1 MLVYAITNQI
11 DGKKYVGQTRRTL
24 EARWKEH
31 VHSARQPSRHKQC
44 PYLYAAMNKYGFD
57 NFSAAAIEQAETQ
70 EELDERETFWIAEF
84 VTTNRDRGY
93 NISFGWSAP
102 CSK

>member
-1 MLVYAITNQI
+1 
-11 DGKKYVGQTRRTL
+11 
-24 EARWKEH
+24 
-31 VHSARQPSRHKQC
+31 
-44 PYLYAAMNKYGFD
+44 MNKYGFD

-84 VTTNRDRGY
+84 DTTNRDRGY
-93 NISFGWSAP
+93 NISFGGSAP